1 MLLSQDEARFP
12 LTPTLWATLGVKG
25 QRPMVGTWDNKDLVY
40 CYAALNVTSGKL
52 TTRLLEQA
60 ARIKQQTGQSKT
72 RRLQV
77 AFAAHVHDMARAYPA
92 ESYPEVVIIIDN
104 APWHQGPIVEEAMA
118 AHPHLKFYRLPS
130 YSPQLNPIERF
141 WRILRR
147 RATHNRLFTTRSEL
161 RQTLRHNL
169 CYYQSMRQKVL
180 SLLESKR
187 KKAKK

>member
-1 MLLSQDEARFP
+1 M
-12 LTPTLWATLGVKG
+12 WCIAT
-25 QRPMVGTWDNKDLVY
+25 
-40 CYAALNVTSGKL
+40 YAALNVTSGTL
-52 TTRLLEQA
+52 TTRLLEQP
-60 ARIKQQTGQSKT
+60 ARMKQRTGQSKT

-77 AFAAHVHDMARAYPA
+77 ACAAHLHNIARAYPA
-92 ESYPEVVIIIDN
+92 ETYPEVILIIDN
-104 APWHQGPIVEEAMA
+104 APWHSGAIVEEALA
-118 AHPHLKFYRLPS
+118 AHPHLKFSRLPS

-147 RATHNRLFTTRSEL
+147 RATHNRLFMTRKEL

-169 CYYQSMRQKVL
+169 CYDQSMRHKVL

>member
-1 MLLSQDEARFP
+1 
-12 LTPTLWATLGVKG
+12 
-25 QRPMVGTWDNKDLVY
+25 MVGTWDNKDLVY

-52 TTRLLEQA
+52 TTRLLEQP

-118 AHPHLKFYRLPS
+118 AHSHLKFYRLPS

-147 RATHNRLFTTRSEL
+147 RATHKRLFTTRSEL